1 MNVQSSSTIEFTDE
15 EPKSA
20 LSEVLEALRHPDGPG
35 AGIKALGFLWEKN
48 SAARYRR
55 FYYEQILQRTADSAI
70 SARAP
75 VSNPG
80 AAIAEMLCSDEFIN
94 GSVGT
99 LANEY
104 RHLKR
109 MIYVH
114 IPKSG
119 GTTVMNA
126 FIDDPRHAIVYMP
139 RAIFEGHNARRMDIL
154 AEEAKALHDPRV
166 RNIVFFGHPT
176 VRDIMLYKLKRG
188 TDTIFSTIRDPIDSA
203 ISALNYSITLINE
216 YSDRADSLDLRKQ
229 LGLTG
234 DRKLET
240 RDELANFAEVFFDKI
255 LMGNIACATLGR
267 EPTANSAIEWIQIL
281 GIEIF
286 PISALGALLNR
297 FGVPTERIDN
307 KSTEYVKFEQLPLAS
322 QVKLYNIFSEDLK
335 LFYFLERKQWRL

>member
-1 MNVQSSSTIEFTDE
+1 MGVRRLCGRIRARKMSTPNEVPRVPKKCPIIAHLVHDSLYCLELSEATMNVQSSSTIEFTDE

-139 RAIFEGHNARRMDIL
+139 RAIFE
-154 AEEAKALHDPRV
+154 
-166 RNIVFFGHPT
+166 
-176 VRDIMLYKLKRG
+176 
-188 TDTIFSTIRDPIDSA
+188 
-203 ISALNYSITLINE
+203 
-216 YSDRADSLDLRKQ
+216 
-229 LGLTG
+229 
-234 DRKLET
+234 
-240 RDELANFAEVFFDKI
+240 
-255 LMGNIACATLGR
+255 
-267 EPTANSAIEWIQIL
+267 
-281 GIEIF
+281 
-286 PISALGALLNR
+286 
-297 FGVPTERIDN
+297 
-307 KSTEYVKFEQLPLAS
+307 
-322 QVKLYNIFSEDLK
+322 
-335 LFYFLERKQWRL
+335 